1 MFLQLLE
8 RRVPQLV
15 GLYLGASWGLI
26 EFSSFAVGQFALS
39 PAITNLVVL
48 ALVLLLPAV
57 VMLAWRHG
65 APGTDAWTKVD
76 GVAIGLNLVVAAGVL
91 FAVFGGE
98 TLGAATTVRLV
109 EDAEGNTVER
119 VLPKAEFRRSVLLY
133 SFDNETGDPALD
145 WLQTG
150 ITFGVVLD
158 LIQDVFITAGL
169 SSNDPTVKERL
180 AEAGFGVNDR
190 IPLSLKREA
199 AERRSL
205 PNFLA
210 GTVRREGP
218 TLVVETR
225 LYETRSARELAARTY
240 RGQDPLALAD
250 QISVDLRRDL
260 GIPDWQIEES
270 PDLPAAEL
278 ATTSPRGYETF
289 IEAQSLIEA
298 SDHAAGRVKSEAA
311 IALDSTFALAYSNA
325 AVAALIAGDREGG
338 GELITAAN
346 RYLYRLPERQRLA
359 IQLIDKW
366 LFQQDPQGAL
376 RAARYWT
383 EVYPQDAEGRRVR
396 VTLASITGNQEETIA
411 QARALLAIDS
421 ADVQSMRQLATA
433 FRQDLQYD
441 SALAYYERLGDRL
454 PTDVRTRLDV
464 AAARISL
471 GGFEEARAE
480 LERAATAAPA
490 DPDPI
495 AALARLDMRE
505 GEYAD
510 AIERVAHVG
519 QLARTP
525 QERSDG
531 ARLEETLFYTRGQ
544 FDRLQD
550 AYRRRLAAQREFAPH
565 IVVMGNMAG
574 SEALRFATEAG
585 RGDWALQQIDSLQ
598 SLAQEPFSLFLE
610 SAAVRGHLARGD
622 VPAARASLDGLGRMR
637 EELGTD
643 RGSEALI
650 AWVEGRIAEFEDG
663 DCTRALVSYERA
675 LELAPLNSNYR
686 VSHLA
691 CLVETKRWPQAE
703 REVNWLLARRPGS
716 AKARVGIARYYAARD
731 RTDEAISHLEYA
743 LDVWSEADSD
753 YVPAREARA
762 LLTELRRS

>member
-1 MFLQLLE
+1 
-8 RRVPQLV
+8 
-15 GLYLGASWGLI
+15 
-26 EFSSFAVGQFALS
+26 
-39 PAITNLVVL
+39 
-48 ALVLLLPAV
+48 
-57 VMLAWRHG
+57 
-65 APGTDAWTKVD
+65 
-76 GVAIGLNLVVAAGVL
+76 
-91 FAVFGGE
+91 
-98 TLGAATTVRLV
+98 
-109 EDAEGNTVER
+109 
-119 VLPKAEFRRSVLLY
+119 
-133 SFDNETGDPALD
+133 
-145 WLQTG
+145 
-150 ITFGVVLD
+150 
-158 LIQDVFITAGL
+158 
-169 SSNDPTVKERL
+169 
-180 AEAGFGVNDR
+180 
-190 IPLSLKREA
+190 
-199 AERRSL
+199 
-205 PNFLA
+205 
-210 GTVRREGP
+210 
-218 TLVVETR
+218 
-225 LYETRSARELAARTY
+225 
-240 RGQDPLALAD
+240 
-250 QISVDLRRDL
+250 
-260 GIPDWQIEES
+260 
-270 PDLPAAEL
+270 
-278 ATTSPRGYETF
+278 
-289 IEAQSLIEA
+289 
-298 SDHAAGRVKSEAA
+298 
-311 IALDSTFALAYSNA
+311 
-325 AVAALIAGDREGG
+325 
-338 GELITAAN
+338 
-346 RYLYRLPERQRLA
+346 
-359 IQLIDKW
+359 
-366 LFQQDPQGAL
+366 
-376 RAARYWT
+376 
-383 EVYPQDAEGRRVR
+383 
-396 VTLASITGNQEETIA
+396 
-411 QARALLAIDS
+411 
-421 ADVQSMRQLATA
+421 
-433 FRQDLQYD
+433 
-441 SALAYYERLGDRL
+441 
-454 PTDVRTRLDV
+454 VRTRLDV

-650 AWVEGRIAEFEDG
+650 AWVEGRIAELEDG